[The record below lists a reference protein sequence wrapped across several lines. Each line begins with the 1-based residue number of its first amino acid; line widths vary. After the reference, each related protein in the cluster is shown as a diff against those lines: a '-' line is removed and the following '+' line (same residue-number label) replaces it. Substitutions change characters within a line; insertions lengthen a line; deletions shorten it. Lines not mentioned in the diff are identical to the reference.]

1 MPDFAQTPRATVRRK
16 AQRASY
22 ARADVY
28 AILDEA
34 PVCNVGFVEDGRPVV
49 IPINHWRIG
58 DSLYFHGSPASRLLH
73 VLCAGAEVCVT
84 ATLVDGMVLARAA
97 ARHSVNYRS
106 AVVFGRAREVTDRAE
121 KRAAFAALIDWVAP
135 GRWAEVRQPSDGE
148 LDAVRMAAL
157 PLEEASAKMR
167 AGPPADTEEDHALP
181 VWAGVV
187 PMRLVAGPPVPD
199 DGLDPAIPLPAR
211 LKWRTPAA

>member
-1 MPDFAQTPRATVRRK
+1 MPDFAQTPRATVHRK

-34 PVCNVGFVEDGRPVV
+34 PFCNVGVVEDGRPVV

-58 DSLYFHGSPASRLLH
+58 DSLYFHGSPASRLLG

-84 ATLVDGMVLARAA
+84 ATLVDGLVLARSA

-106 AVVFGRAREVTDRAE
+106 AAVFGRAHEVTDRAA
-121 KRAAFAALIDWVAP
+121 KMAAFAALIERLAP
-135 GRWAEVRQPSDGE
+135 GRWAEVRPPSDGE
-148 LDAVRMAAL
+148 LNSVRVAAL
-157 PLEEASAKMR
+157 PIDEASAKMR
-167 AGPPADTEEDHALP
+167 AGPPADTAEDHALP

-187 PMRLVAGPPVPD
+187 PMRLVTGPPVAD
-199 DGLDPAIPLPAR
+199 DRLDPAIPLPAS
-211 LKWRTPAA
+211 LAPSNAA